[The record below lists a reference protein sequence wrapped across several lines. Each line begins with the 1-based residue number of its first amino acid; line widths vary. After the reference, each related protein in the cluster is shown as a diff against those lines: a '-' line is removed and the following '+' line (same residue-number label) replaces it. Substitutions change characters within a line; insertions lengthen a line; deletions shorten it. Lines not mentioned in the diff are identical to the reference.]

1 MLNNPL
7 HLRNVLLCIVLFS
20 VSFLFE
26 PLSAQTKRA
35 LFVGISEYPQSGD
48 NVWAQI
54 HGANDVDLISP
65 VLTAQGFKT
74 VKICNKTATAKRIRK
89 ELQTLVASCR
99 KGDIVFLHFSC
110 HGQPFEDMN
119 GDEEEGWDES
129 IIPYDAQKIYKKR
142 YYEGGN
148 HITDDELGTY
158 FRQIRKAIGPSG
170 FISVVIDACHSGGSS
185 RGDEEINE
193 EEDVTFIRGTKQGFS
208 PNGKEYRPKINAK
221 GHFQLSQEPGLANIV
236 ILEACRSY
244 QSNYEI
250 KQSGN
255 YYGPLSY
262 YVSQVLAKKAIAAN
276 LDWVLEVKKM
286 MDSDKRLTRQNMVY
300 ETTLK

>member
-7 HLRNVLLCIVLFS
+7 QIRKVLLCIVLCS
-20 VSFLFE
+20 VSFLFD

-48 NVWAQI
+48 NAWAHI

-74 VKICNKTATAKRIRK
+74 VKICNKTATAKKIRK

-119 GDEEEGWDES
+119 SDEEDGWDES
-129 IIPYDAQKIYKKR
+129 IVPYDALMVYSKGK
-142 YYEGGN
+142 YEGAN
-148 HITDDELGTY
+148 HITDDELHS
-158 FRQIRKAIGPSG
+158 FFQQLRKAVGANG
-170 FISVVIDACHSGGSS
+170 FVCVVIDACHAGNTYMG
-185 RGDEEINE
+185 EE
-193 EEDVTFIRGTKQGFS
+193 EEDEDEVFVRGTKKGFS
-208 PNGKEYRPKINAK
+208 PHGKEFRPRINAK
-221 GHFQLSQEPGLANIV
+221 GRFQISQEQGMANIV
-236 ILEACRSY
+236 IMEACRSY

-262 YVSQVLAKKAIAAN
+262 YVSQVLAKKAISAN
-276 LDWVLEVKKM
+276 MDWVLEVKRM